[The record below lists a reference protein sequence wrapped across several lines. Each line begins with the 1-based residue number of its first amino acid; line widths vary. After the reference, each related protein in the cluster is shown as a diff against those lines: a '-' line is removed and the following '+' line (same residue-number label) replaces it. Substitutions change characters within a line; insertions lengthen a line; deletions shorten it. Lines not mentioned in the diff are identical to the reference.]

1 VPPKIKKRMLSK
13 SAIAIA
19 NTLCKEETPYCAV
32 LKPYA

>member
-13 SAIAIA
+13 SAVA
-19 NTLCKEETPYCAV
+19 NTLCKGETPYCAV